1 MGAVRSAVRK
11 LIWIRCMLQLL
22 LGHLSSETV
31 CSVCRQA
38 SGLCHWLPYIRAWR
52 AHLHTPTCFTC
63 RPRTGRTHQIRV
75 HLQWLGHPIA
85 NDAQYGGTYGGPVAS
100 RQLAL
105 QMGVHWSHKG
115 EGGDGGSVKGGTA
128 GGSQGTAAA
137 AGATAAAAAAAAE
150 SQGASAASTAA
161 APAPGEGSKRQRLE
175 DAPPLPSIAQQ
186 SAEQPAAAGSGQP
199 AALVAAAAGEQV
211 AAGAAAGAAE
221 AAAAGQSGDA
231 DADAQN
237 AAFRSEPQYRL
248 PPELCDGL
256 CIHCPFYAPK

>member
-1 MGAVRSAVRK
+1 M
-11 LIWIRCMLQLL
+11 
-22 LGHLSSETV
+22 
-31 CSVCRQA
+31 
-38 SGLCHWLPYIRAWR
+38 
-52 AHLHTPTCFTC
+52 
-63 RPRTGRTHQIRV
+63 

-128 GGSQGTAAA
+128 GGSQGVAAA
-137 AGATAAAAAAAAE
+137 ATAE
-150 SQGASAASTAA
+150 ASTAA
-161 APAPGEGSKRQRLE
+161 APGPGEGSKRQRLE
-175 DAPPLPSIAQQ
+175 GTTPLAAAAQG
-186 SAEQPAAAGSGQP
+186 SAEQPAAAGSDQP
-199 AALVAAAAGEQV
+199 AATAAAGEQV
-211 AAGAAAGAAE
+211 AAPAAVAGAAGAAP
-221 AAAAGQSGDA
+221 AAGQSGDA
-231 DADAQN
+231 DAYAQN